1 MIRTKTDKQKTYEI
15 LGGYL
20 MNNNRINI
28 EYLAEQVMII
38 SDNEYML
45 YKERFNTR
53 RKIRNIA
60 INELMFFID
69 TELKYFGYPGYY
81 ATSKQVI
88 DFSKEHGGDIE
99 KVLDIV
105 EKNILE
111 TRKEC
116 E

>member
-1 MIRTKTDKQKTYEI
+1 MKTEKTKTYEI
-15 LGGYL
+15 LSGYL

-28 EYLAEQVMII
+28 EYLADQIMII
-38 SDNEYML
+38 SDNEYSL

-60 INELMFFID
+60 INELMFFINQ
-69 TELKYFGYPGYY
+69 ELKYSGYAGYY

-88 DFSKEHGGDIE
+88 NFDKEHGGDIE

-105 EKNILE
+105 EENIE
-111 TRKEC
+111 RTRKEC